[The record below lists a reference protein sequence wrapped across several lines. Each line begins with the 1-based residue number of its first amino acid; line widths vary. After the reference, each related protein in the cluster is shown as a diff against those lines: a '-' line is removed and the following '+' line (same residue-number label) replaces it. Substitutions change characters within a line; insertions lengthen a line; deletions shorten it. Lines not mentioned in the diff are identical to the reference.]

1 MRTRD
6 LSEIIGRRDALAVSR
21 ALTAD
26 WKLRGRD
33 ERPEASSLAH
43 TESRRREQLR
53 LTRLGV
59 RYATV

>member
-1 MRTRD
+1 MKRRD
-6 LSEIIGRRDALAVSR
+6 LTEIIGRRDALTVGR

-26 WKLRGRD
+26 WKMRGRY